1 MYPIERGRPS
11 VYFPPCRGSSSPF
24 TELHGQGGL
33 HPEDTVPGRHDPGG
47 LRAGGL
53 DDAHP
58 CASPS
63 GRPAVVQIGSPADL
77 PLPVWRRW
85 CQSRGSTSPA
95 TMAFSLQTTA
105 GVGSSRPRD
114 AGRAS
119 SLSPTQKSAHP
130 RSATPIKRGGPCRYD
145 LGSAAKACFQH
156 RHAPG
161 HPLLALRANSPCR
174 GLQSLWRIC
183 QGHRMY
189 RGPGRHRPDPRSA
202 APERTGNTDSAI
214 AGATEQS
221 AAGCV
226 AAFRWQGFQANSIR
240 LARTP
245 GKRHGTSGCA
255 RSFRIDRIGMAFP
268 TPRTG
273 FSGQ

>member
-1 MYPIERGRPS
+1 
-11 VYFPPCRGSSSPF
+11 
-24 TELHGQGGL
+24 
-33 HPEDTVPGRHDPGG
+33 
-47 LRAGGL
+47 
-53 DDAHP
+53 
-58 CASPS
+58 
-63 GRPAVVQIGSPADL
+63 
-77 PLPVWRRW
+77 
-85 CQSRGSTSPA
+85 
-95 TMAFSLQTTA
+95 MAFSLQTTA

-161 HPLLALRANSPCR
+161 HPLLTLRANSPCR
-174 GLQSLWRIC
+174 GLHSLWRIC

-189 RGPGRHRPDPRSA
+189 RGPGRHRPDPGSP

-214 AGATEQS
+214 AGATKQS

-226 AAFRWQGFQANSIR
+226 AAFRWQGFQANSIP
-240 LARTP
+240 LATKP
-245 GKRHGTSGCA
+245 GKSHGRARPASVASASGTSVCA
-255 RSFRIDRIGMAFP
+255 RSFRIDRIGRAGP

-273 FSGQ
+273 FLGQ